1 LILSDIDQL
10 EQELS
15 DLRQRLSRSL
25 AALDELSQVQS
36 QMTSLSHT
44 QQSLDA
50 TLAEAKQFLANPPE
64 ANWEPRLK
72 QLESQLDTRYE
83 QLQAQ
88 ILNFRC
94 DFDALTH
101 QLQEDRGLQPGFSAM
116 GEGDTASEGRLK
128 WLESSI
134 QHLNSSVYNERST
147 LQTLDR
153 KVKTLKRTL
162 DIVTVSV
169 FVGFIALFVTF
180 VMFRA

>member
-1 LILSDIDQL
+1 MSDIDQL

-15 DLRQRLSRSL
+15 ELRQRLSRSL
-25 AALDELSQVQS
+25 AALDDLAQVQS
-36 QMTSLSHT
+36 QITSLSHT
-44 QQSLDA
+44 QQALNA
-50 TLAEAKQFLANPPE
+50 TLAEAKQFLENPPA

-72 QLESQLDTRYE
+72 QLESQLDIRYE

-94 DFDALTH
+94 DFDALTR
-101 QLQEDRGLQPGFSAM
+101 QLQEDRGLQPGGSFA
-116 GEGDTASEGRLK
+116 GDVDGATEGRLK

-162 DIVTVSV
+162 DIVTISV

-180 VMFRA
+180 VMFRS

>member
-1 LILSDIDQL
+1 MSDIDQL

-15 DLRQRLSRSL
+15 ELRQRLSRSL
-25 AALDELSQVQS
+25 TALDELSQVQS
-36 QMTSLSHT
+36 QLASLSQT
-44 QQSLDA
+44 QLALDSA
-50 TLAEAKQFLANPPE
+50 LAEAKEFLANPPE

-72 QLESQLDTRYE
+72 QVEAQLDVRYE

-101 QLQEDRGLQPGFSAM
+101 QLQEDRGLQPGPAM
-116 GEGDTASEGRLK
+116 VTGGETDSEGRLK

-134 QHLNSSVYNERST
+134 QHLNSSVYNERSS

-153 KVKTLKRTL
+153 KVKNLKRTL
-162 DIVTVSV
+162 DVVMIIV
-169 FVGFIALFVTF
+169 FVGFMALFATF